1 MQYFDKSK
9 IIILIFRQFTRE
21 SIDKLLDI
29 MLTRFL
35 NIKLISKY

>member
-1 MQYFDKSK
+1 MQYFDKNT
-9 IIILIFRQFTRE
+9 IIILIRTQFTRE
-21 SIDKLLDI
+21 SIDKLLDM